1 MIAAKP
7 VVPVIISLAWLLLWS
22 GCGGGSSTKPN
33 PPLTIA
39 SVSVS
44 CTPTSIQTTG
54 TSACAA
60 TVTGTGNYSTSVT
73 WSVNPANSG
82 TVSGAGIFTP
92 ASAGTAAITATSM
105 QDSTKSGSATVV
117 AIVPVTVTLVSL
129 AISPANAT
137 IPVGAT
143 QQFAATG
150 TFTGG
155 STQNVTGLVTWT
167 STAPSVATINA
178 TALATS
184 KGTGATNIIASTQSI
199 TSVPASLAVLPAVLQ
214 SIAITPANSSIA
226 LGTTQQFMATGTFS
240 DGSTRDL
247 TSAVTWRSSDGAV
260 ASISAAGG
268 AISAAVGNTTISASS
283 GSVAGSTTL
292 TASPAQLVSIA
303 ITPAIPSIS
312 RGTNQQFAAT
322 GTFTDHTTQDL
333 TTMVQWSSS
342 TPTVATIS
350 NSTGTNGLASSLATG
365 TTKITA
371 TSGSISSSTTL
382 TVTEAVLA
390 SIAITPAAPSLALG
404 TTQQFTATGT
414 YTDST
419 TQNLTSTAIWSSS
432 VTAVANVDLKG
443 LAQSAATGNTTI
455 TASVGDISGTTTLT
469 VVAVALVSITIAPAT
484 ASIPLGT
491 TQAFTATDNY
501 ADGTTHDLTASVY
514 WSSSDGA
521 VATISN
527 ATGTVGLAT
536 SVAVGSTTISASSG
550 SVLTTASL
558 TIAPSDLVTISITP
572 PNPSIALGASQQFT
586 ATGTYSDQST
596 KDITKNVTWTS
607 SSATVAVISNS
618 TGPQGLATS
627 SGTGSTTITAAQGS
641 ISGSTTLTVQAAVQL
656 PFTVVQA
663 PPGTCIVDYS
673 GVATNEACT
682 PAGVLSSST
691 LTINTTATVAGHGFL
706 VVVSGEFYSNSAAN
720 CSDNSSSG
728 TSNTY
733 TLIPSAHAYVNL
745 TNYGDSSGFSD
756 ILYVASSVGSVTQVQ
771 CTLTGA
777 FTNGTGDAEIWFIEL
792 SQPIGGVDQVA
803 VLDNQSA
810 TQLGYTCTGPSIT
823 TMQPDEF
830 VLSAI
835 WLSHDVVSV
844 SPPFTLGSDARG
856 NSIGYF
862 AATST
867 GTFQPTFTSDSPND
881 GFAVTIASFTGRPA
895 PGN

>member
-39 SVSVS
+39 SLSVS

-292 TASPAQLVSIA
+292 TVSPAQLMSIA

-382 TVTEAVLA
+382 TVTESGAGLDRHHSGRSV
-390 SIAITPAAPSLALG
+390 PCNFG

-536 SVAVGSTTISASSG
+536 GVAVGSTTISASSG

-641 ISGSTTLTVQAAVQL
+641 ISGSTTLTVQAAVQT

-691 LTINTTATVAGHGFL
+691 LTINHNSQRLRAMVFSWLCPVNFIRTRPRTAAITA
-706 VVVSGEFYSNSAAN
+706 
-720 CSDNSSSG
+720 
-728 TSNTY
+728 
-733 TLIPSAHAYVNL
+733 P
-745 TNYGDSSGFSD
+745 
-756 ILYVASSVGSVTQVQ
+756 
-771 CTLTGA
+771 
-777 FTNGTGDAEIWFIEL
+777 AE
-792 SQPIGGVDQVA
+792 
-803 VLDNQSA
+803 
-810 TQLGYTCTGPSIT
+810 
-823 TMQPDEF
+823 
-830 VLSAI
+830 
-835 WLSHDVVSV
+835 
-844 SPPFTLGSDARG
+844 R
-856 NSIGYF
+856 
-862 AATST
+862 
-867 GTFQPTFTSDSPND
+867 PTPTP
-881 GFAVTIASFTGRPA
+881 
-895 PGN
+895 